1 MVKASSSSGRRTGA
15 CVASLPSIFSLGIFV
30 TAVMTTIEFAVAKDT
45 YESPQ
50 GWQTLSDYDPASNFV
65 MIPKFYQ
72 SNFAQMVLGAKFAQQ
87 FVAKSQSAAK
97 VVDWYPER
105 TEAKENQ
112 MQMIEDA
119 ILLNG
124 KAVMI
129 SNNAGEGVQN
139 VTRAAREAG
148 LTVVS
153 YDSPIPGGYDVGEN
167 LFVTGVDFDQTGIEM
182 ATMALSILG
191 DDGGDFCI
199 MSTTPDATNQNGWIA
214 SMKEALANDKRFEKL
229 NLVDTFWPE
238 KDDMDGHTKMALE
251 IVKFRENGTYP
262 NLSLIMAPTTSGSAA
277 AARALMDNDYCDI
290 MKVSGLSVPA
300 EMLEATER
308 GCSPEFALFNNLD
321 LGFLAYMATH
331 AITTGAIEG
340 KAGDEVDGGRLG
352 KFEIIETDDGNRLT
366 LLLGDF
372 IRYNE
377 DNVER
382 AAFVDCIQGYCG
394 ASEAFFEERFLAK
407 YKKKTLAIIP
417 KVTGAISFIC
427 SAYLVYHILKSKK
440 RRQKTYERLIC
451 GLSLGDM
458 ITSFFGF
465 FLSTWPMPVDT
476 FLSWGASG
484 TNGTCEAQGFL
495 FQLGILA
502 TPLYNVMLASFY
514 LLTVTFGWKEDK
526 MKKIEWLFHLIPWA
540 SGLGTA
546 IAGLMLGLFN
556 PSTRGSICWI
566 EEYPPYC
573 SSSLTCERGQNAVT
587 YRWAFLYACVV
598 FAFFWLSFCMSWVWK
613 TVFDQERKLDKYRQD
628 GQGSERKHSRN
639 IASQALFYVVAF
651 TMPYVWGMIIYIIDD
666 EQSVFEYRSHDD
678 AITWLHIV
686 NAIIFPL
693 QGLFNVLVYVR
704 PRYLR
709 LRIEKARKNSLF
721 TNADSTT
728 KGVSRSVISG
738 QKISILQGSSSK
750 QGRTTHVGGGGAILD
765 ITRTERTASQSK
777 NSADLWSS

>member
-1 MVKASSSSGRRTGA
+1 MAKASSSSGRRTGA
-15 CVASLPSIFSLGIFV
+15 YVASLPSIFSLGIFV

-65 MIPKFYQ
+65 MIPKYFQ
-72 SNFAQMVLGAKFAQQ
+72 SNHAQMVLGAKFAQQ

-97 VVDWYPER
+97 VVDWYPIR
-105 TEAKENQ
+105 NEAKENQ
-112 MQMIEDA
+112 IKMIEDA
-119 ILLNG
+119 TRLNG

-129 SNNAGEGVQN
+129 SNNAGEGIQN
-139 VTRAAREAG
+139 VTKAAREAG

-199 MSTTPDATNQNGWIA
+199 MSTTPDATNQNSWIA
-214 SMKEALANDKRFEKL
+214 SMKEALANDERFKRL

-238 KDDMDGHTKMALE
+238 KDDTDGYTKMALE
-251 IVKFRENGTYP
+251 IVKFRQNGTYP
-262 NLSLIMAPTTSGSAA
+262 DLSLIMAPTTSGSAA

-352 KFEIIETDDGNRLT
+352 KFEVTDDGNRLT

-377 DNVER
+377 GNVER

-394 ASEAFFEERFLAK
+394 TSEAFFEERFLTK

-427 SAYLVYHILKSKK
+427 STYLVYHILKSKK
-440 RRQKTYERLIC
+440 RRQKTYERVIC

-465 FLSTWPMPVDT
+465 FS
-476 FLSWGASG
+476 
-484 TNGTCEAQGFL
+484 
-495 FQLGILA
+495 
-502 TPLYNVMLASFY
+502 
-514 LLTVTFGWKEDK
+514 
-526 MKKIEWLFHLIPWA
+526 
-540 SGLGTA
+540 
-546 IAGLMLGLFN
+546 
-556 PSTRGSICWI
+556 
-566 EEYPPYC
+566 
-573 SSSLTCERGQNAVT
+573 
-587 YRWAFLYACVV
+587 
-598 FAFFWLSFCMSWVWK
+598 
-613 TVFDQERKLDKYRQD
+613 
-628 GQGSERKHSRN
+628 
-639 IASQALFYVVAF
+639 
-651 TMPYVWGMIIYIIDD
+651 
-666 EQSVFEYRSHDD
+666 
-678 AITWLHIV
+678 
-686 NAIIFPL
+686 
-693 QGLFNVLVYVR
+693 
-704 PRYLR
+704 
-709 LRIEKARKNSLF
+709 
-721 TNADSTT
+721 
-728 KGVSRSVISG
+728 
-738 QKISILQGSSSK
+738 
-750 QGRTTHVGGGGAILD
+750 
-765 ITRTERTASQSK
+765 
-777 NSADLWSS
+777 

>member
-1 MVKASSSSGRRTGA
+1 MAKASSSSGRRTGA
-15 CVASLPSIFSLGIFV
+15 YVASLPSIFSLGIFV

-65 MIPKFYQ
+65 MIPKYFQ
-72 SNFAQMVLGAKFAQQ
+72 SNHAQMVLGAKFAQQ

-97 VVDWYPER
+97 VVDWYPIR
-105 TEAKENQ
+105 NEAKENQ
-112 MQMIEDA
+112 IKMIEDA
-119 ILLNG
+119 TRLNG

-129 SNNAGEGVQN
+129 SNNAGEGIQN
-139 VTRAAREAG
+139 VTKAAREAG

-199 MSTTPDATNQNGWIA
+199 MSTTPDATNQNSWIA
-214 SMKEALANDKRFEKL
+214 SMKEALANDKRFKRL

-238 KDDMDGHTKMALE
+238 KDDTDGYTKMALE
-251 IVKFRENGTYP
+251 IVKFRQNGTYP
-262 NLSLIMAPTTSGSAA
+262 DLSLIMAPTTSGSAA

-352 KFEIIETDDGNRLT
+352 KFEVTETDDGNRLT

-377 DNVER
+377 GNVER

-394 ASEAFFEERFLAK
+394 TSEAFFEERFLTK

-427 SAYLVYHILKSKK
+427 STYLVYHILKSKK
-440 RRQKTYERLIC
+440 RRQKTYERVIC

-465 FLSTWPMPVDT
+465 FLSTWPKPAET
-476 FLSWGASG
+476 FLSWGALG
-484 TNGTCEAQGFL
+484 TTRTCEAQGFL

-502 TPLYNVMLASFY
+502 TPLYSVMLASFY

-526 MKKIEWLFHLIPWA
+526 LKKIEWLFHLIPWA
-540 SGLGTA
+540 SGLATA

-587 YRWAFLYACVV
+587 YRWAFLYAFVV
-598 FAFFWLSFCMSWVWK
+598 FTFFWLSFCMAWVWK
-613 TVFDQERKLDKYRQD
+613 TVLDQERKLDKYQQD
-628 GQGSERKHSRN
+628 GQRGDRKHSRN

-651 TMPYVWGMIIYIIDD
+651 TIPWVWGVIIYIIDD
-666 EQSVFEYRSHDD
+666 EQTVFKYRSHDD

-686 NAIIFPL
+686 NTVIFPM

-709 LRIEKARKNSLF
+709 LRKKEKKKKKNFIRAIF

-728 KGVSRSVISG
+728 KATQSTVPSFRAIFTNADSTTNATQSTVPSPAKGNIAG
-738 QKISILQGSSSK
+738 GNLQ
-750 QGRTTHVGGGGAILD
+750 RM
-765 ITRTERTASQSK
+765 EEE
-777 NSADLWSS
+777 